1 MKTKRSYI
9 KWIPTA
15 ERKPD
20 GFGMYLV
27 TVKKYAPGDPFK
39 IKGWDGESVETG
51 FDRFFPNTRT
61 ETNRGQWWAVRDS
74 DVIAWAELPKP
85 YEVKE

>member
-1 MKTKRSYI
+1 MKRAYI

-27 TVKKYAPGDPFK
+27 TVKKYAPGDPLK
-39 IKGWDGESVETG
+39 TG
-51 FDRFFPNTRT
+51 ARSTVI
-61 ETNRGQWWAVRDS
+61 VRYAARVTS
-74 DVIAWAELPKP
+74 
-85 YEVKE
+85 